1 MIDCPSIINI
11 NRLIDIDCH
20 RLLST
25 AIDYRFHRLFRSWIS
40 LLWELNSFSCKFFEK
55 NLYCC
60 DLQEGRLLP
69 WLQTKNYFIFN
80 CCFNL
85 TCYYATAGISPG
97 ICSFVCSW
105 WSTHHPQACRKRQFP
120 INLKHVFW
128 EYIFSRAKLISI
140 NFSKLMCWVWF
151 LMHNSYQS
159 SSILFVT
166 GLCIIIPLPSPCKK
180 Y

>member
-60 DLQEGRLLP
+60 DLQQGRLLP

-85 TCYYATAGISPG
+85 TCYYATTGIPPGFAVLFVLGGLLTTPRHAERDNSP
-97 ICSFVCSW
+97 SQSS
-105 WSTHHPQACRKRQFP
+105 WSTLYMCFGGTSFQEQNWFP
-120 INLKHVFW
+120 
-128 EYIFSRAKLISI
+128 
-140 NFSKLMCWVWF
+140 
-151 LMHNSYQS
+151 
-159 SSILFVT
+159 
-166 GLCIIIPLPSPCKK
+166 
-180 Y
+180 